1 MMVVHWLTGILFRMK
16 SNKTLSVVA
25 SCFLILLFF
34 SGKSQ
39 AGILKIGKNFSI
51 KSIKEGVVK
60 AQPFDTLYIHSGLYK
75 EQNILIEKSLSL
87 IGVENPVLDGENNFE
102 VLTINANS
110 VLVSGLTIK
119 NSGYSSMKDLAGIK
133 VMNSRQFLIKNNTLI
148 NSYFAIH
155 IANCD
160 NFRIENNTIRGTPG
174 TDEQSTGNAIHLWKC
189 LYASIKNN
197 DISGHRDG
205 IYFEFVGNSYIEQN
219 NSYNNLRYG
228 LHFMFSNKDSYI
240 ENKFTDNGAGVAVMF
255 SNHISMYR
263 NIFSMNRG
271 ASAYGLLLKEIS
283 DGDIKDNLFE
293 NNTTGVLMEGTNRL
307 HITKNSFNKNGYAL
321 RVQASCSNN
330 TVHDNNF
337 NGNTFDVAT
346 NGSLVL
352 NNFDG
357 NYWDKYEGY
366 DLKRD
371 GIGDVPYRP
380 VSLFSMVT
388 ENIPIASIFI
398 RSLIVFLLDRSE
410 KIIPSI
416 TPENLVDNKPL
427 MKPVAL

>member
-1 MMVVHWLTGILFRMK
+1 MK
-16 SNKTLSVVA
+16 SNKTLSVVVNF
-25 SCFLILLFF
+25 FLILLFF

-39 AGILKIGKNFSI
+39 AGVLKIGKEFSI
-51 KSIKEGVVK
+51 KSIKEGVALAK
-60 AQPFDTLYIHSGLYK
+60 PFDTLYIYSGLYK
-75 EQNILIEKSLSL
+75 EQNILIEKTLSL
-87 IGVENPVLDGENNFE
+87 IGVDNPVLDGENKFE

-110 VLVSGLTIK
+110 VLVAGLTIK

-160 NFRIENNTIRGTPG
+160 NFKIENNTIRGTPG

-197 DISGHRDG
+197 NISGHRDG
-205 IYFEFVGNSYIEQN
+205 IYFEFVENSHIEKN

-228 LHFMFSNKDSYI
+228 LHFMFSNNDSYI
-240 ENKFTDNGAGVAVMF
+240 DNTFTDNGAGVAVMF
-255 SNHISMYR
+255 SNHISMFR
-263 NIFSMNRG
+263 NLFSMNRG

-283 DGDIKDNLFE
+283 DGAIKDNIFE
-293 NNTTGVLMEGTNRL
+293 NNTTGILMEGTNRL
-307 HITKNSFNKNGYAL
+307 HIIKNNFFKNGYAL

-337 NGNTFDVAT
+337 NSNTFDVAT

-398 RSLIVFLLDRSE
+398 KSLIVFLLDRSE

>member
-1 MMVVHWLTGILFRMK
+1 MK

-240 ENKFTDNGAGVAVMF
+240 DNKFTDNGA
-255 SNHISMYR
+255 
-263 NIFSMNRG
+263 
-271 ASAYGLLLKEIS
+271 
-283 DGDIKDNLFE
+283 
-293 NNTTGVLMEGTNRL
+293 
-307 HITKNSFNKNGYAL
+307 
-321 RVQASCSNN
+321 
-330 TVHDNNF
+330 
-337 NGNTFDVAT
+337 
-346 NGSLVL
+346 
-352 NNFDG
+352 
-357 NYWDKYEGY
+357 
-366 DLKRD
+366 
-371 GIGDVPYRP
+371 
-380 VSLFSMVT
+380 
-388 ENIPIASIFI
+388 
-398 RSLIVFLLDRSE
+398 
-410 KIIPSI
+410 
-416 TPENLVDNKPL
+416 
-427 MKPVAL
+427 